1 MTITIDY
8 ETEEELPGKLATVLE
23 RFGWIVLPPNPPYV
37 TPGEYRKRFGVSS
50 GALSTALADPC
61 VPSFASITG
70 PSGRIN
76 KLLPNT
82 ALDRW
87 LAARF
92 GKRKSL

>member
-8 ETEEELPGKLATVLE
+8 ENEEQLAEKLTATME
-23 RFGWIVLPPNPPYV
+23 RFGFVVLPPNPPYV
-37 TPGEYRKRFGVSS
+37 TPGEYRQRFGVSS

-76 KLLPNT
+76 KLLPNP